1 MDHPNI
7 VPLLGVWMD
16 SSPQISP
23 LPGFVMP
30 LMDGDMFHYLHGKEG
45 RATPIIRRMQYV
57 SSFHMNRH
65 LYRSFKL
72 SNH

>member
-16 SSPQISP
+16 SPPLMSH
-23 LPGFVMP
+23 LPGLVMP
-30 LMDGDMFHYLHGKEG
+30 LMDGDMHHYLHSKEG

-57 SSFHMNRH
+57 SSFRINRL
-65 LYRSFKL
+65 LYRACKS